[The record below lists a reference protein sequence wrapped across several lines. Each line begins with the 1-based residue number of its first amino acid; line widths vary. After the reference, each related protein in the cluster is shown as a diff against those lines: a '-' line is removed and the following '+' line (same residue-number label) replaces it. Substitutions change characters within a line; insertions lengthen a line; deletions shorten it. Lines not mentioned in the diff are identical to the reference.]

1 MKPFLSSLSE
11 IEERLASAQYSGLI
25 RLKQISEKRQFIE
38 ERISEVTRALKN
50 AELNLKEFKE
60 SNRRV
65 ERSPSLKLDE
75 SRLEREVSLQ
85 TTLYMTLK
93 SQFENVKIE
102 EKIKTSDDG
111 KGILI
116 TNDAIEQIS
125 SLLKNQTDKKVLRV
139 GVRSGGCSGMSYT
152 MDFIG
157 GDEINADDKVYDYS
171 LSAEQTFKVICD
183 PKSLLYI
190 YGMQLDFSK
199 DLIGGG
205 FNFVNPNA
213 SQTCGCGSSFAV

>member
-1 MKPFLSSLSE
+1 M
-11 IEERLASAQYSGLI
+11 
-25 RLKQISEKRQFIE
+25 
-38 ERISEVTRALKN
+38 
-50 AELNLKEFKE
+50 
-60 SNRRV
+60 
-65 ERSPSLKLDE
+65 
-75 SRLEREVSLQ
+75 
-85 TTLYMTLK
+85 
-93 SQFENVKIE
+93 ENVEVKQE
-102 EKIKTSDDG
+102 IKNSDDG

-125 SLLKNQTDKKVLRV
+125 NLLKGQSDKKALRV

-157 GDEINADDKVYDYS
+157 DNEINPDDKVYDYS
-171 LSAEQTFKVICD
+171 LNADQSFQVVCD

-199 DLIGGG
+199 ELIGGG

>member
-1 MKPFLSSLSE
+1 MSE
-11 IEERLASAQYSGLI
+11 
-25 RLKQISEKRQFIE
+25 
-38 ERISEVTRALKN
+38 N
-50 AELNLKEFKE
+50 
-60 SNRRV
+60 
-65 ERSPSLKLDE
+65 KLE
-75 SRLEREVSLQ
+75 GKVQ
-85 TTLYMTLK
+85 
-93 SQFENVKIE
+93 N
-102 EKIKTSDDG
+102 SDDG

-125 SLLKNQTDKKVLRV
+125 NLLKGQIDKKALRV

-157 GDEINADDKVYDYS
+157 IDEINTDDKVYDYS
-171 LSAEQTFKVICD
+171 LNSDQRFQVVCD

-199 DLIGGG
+199 ELIGGG

>member
-1 MKPFLSSLSE
+1 M
-11 IEERLASAQYSGLI
+11 
-25 RLKQISEKRQFIE
+25 
-38 ERISEVTRALKN
+38 
-50 AELNLKEFKE
+50 
-60 SNRRV
+60 
-65 ERSPSLKLDE
+65 
-75 SRLEREVSLQ
+75 
-85 TTLYMTLK
+85 
-93 SQFENVKIE
+93 ENVKIE

-125 SLLKNQTDKKVLRV
+125 ILLKNQTDKKALRV

-157 GDEINADDKVYDYS
+157 GDEINLDDKVYDYS
-171 LSAEQTFKVICD
+171 LSSEQTFQVICD

>member
-1 MKPFLSSLSE
+1 M
-11 IEERLASAQYSGLI
+11 
-25 RLKQISEKRQFIE
+25 
-38 ERISEVTRALKN
+38 
-50 AELNLKEFKE
+50 
-60 SNRRV
+60 
-65 ERSPSLKLDE
+65 
-75 SRLEREVSLQ
+75 
-85 TTLYMTLK
+85 
-93 SQFENVKIE
+93 ENVKIE

-125 SLLKNQTDKKVLRV
+125 SLLKSQTDKKALRV

-152 MDFIG
+152 MDFVG
-157 GDEINADDKVYDYS
+157 GDEINSDDKVYDYS
-171 LSAEQTFKVICD
+171 LSSEQTFKVICD

>member
-1 MKPFLSSLSE
+1 MDIL
-11 IEERLASAQYSGLI
+11 
-25 RLKQISEKRQFIE
+25 
-38 ERISEVTRALKN
+38 
-50 AELNLKEFKE
+50 
-60 SNRRV
+60 
-65 ERSPSLKLDE
+65 
-75 SRLEREVSLQ
+75 VSVS
-85 TTLYMTLK
+85 M
-93 SQFENVKIE
+93 ENVKLE
-102 EKIKTSDDG
+102 EKINTSDDG

-116 TNDAIEQIS
+116 TNDAVEQIS
-125 SLLKNQTDKKVLRV
+125 SLLKNQTDKKALRV

-157 GDEINADDKVYDYS
+157 GDEINSDDKVYDYS
-171 LSAEQTFKVICD
+171 LSSEQTFKVVCD

>member
-1 MKPFLSSLSE
+1 M
-11 IEERLASAQYSGLI
+11 
-25 RLKQISEKRQFIE
+25 
-38 ERISEVTRALKN
+38 
-50 AELNLKEFKE
+50 
-60 SNRRV
+60 
-65 ERSPSLKLDE
+65 
-75 SRLEREVSLQ
+75 
-85 TTLYMTLK
+85 
-93 SQFENVKIE
+93 ENVKIE

-125 SLLKNQTDKKVLRV
+125 SLLKNQTDKKALRV

-157 GDEINADDKVYDYS
+157 GDEINSDDKVYDYS
-171 LSAEQTFKVICD
+171 LSSEQSFKVICD

>member
-1 MKPFLSSLSE
+1 MFYASYQLSFY
-11 IEERLASAQYSGLI
+11 II
-25 RLKQISEKRQFIE
+25 
-38 ERISEVTRALKN
+38 N
-50 AELNLKEFKE
+50 
-60 SNRRV
+60 
-65 ERSPSLKLDE
+65 
-75 SRLEREVSLQ
+75 SRNPLF
-85 TTLYMTLK
+85 M
-93 SQFENVKIE
+93 ENVEVKQE
-102 EKIKTSDDG
+102 IKNSDDG

-125 SLLKNQTDKKVLRV
+125 NLLKGQSDKKALRV

-157 GDEINADDKVYDYS
+157 TDEINPDDKVYDYS
-171 LSAEQTFKVICD
+171 LKADQSFQVVCD

-199 DLIGGG
+199 ELIGGG

>member
-1 MKPFLSSLSE
+1 M
-11 IEERLASAQYSGLI
+11 
-25 RLKQISEKRQFIE
+25 
-38 ERISEVTRALKN
+38 
-50 AELNLKEFKE
+50 
-60 SNRRV
+60 
-65 ERSPSLKLDE
+65 
-75 SRLEREVSLQ
+75 
-85 TTLYMTLK
+85 
-93 SQFENVKIE
+93 ENVKIE

-125 SLLKNQTDKKVLRV
+125 SLLNNQTDKKALRV

-157 GDEINADDKVYDYS
+157 GDEINSDDKVYNYS
-171 LSAEQTFKVICD
+171 LSSEQTFKVVCD

>member
-1 MKPFLSSLSE
+1 M
-11 IEERLASAQYSGLI
+11 
-25 RLKQISEKRQFIE
+25 
-38 ERISEVTRALKN
+38 
-50 AELNLKEFKE
+50 
-60 SNRRV
+60 
-65 ERSPSLKLDE
+65 
-75 SRLEREVSLQ
+75 
-85 TTLYMTLK
+85 
-93 SQFENVKIE
+93 ENVEVKQE
-102 EKIKTSDDG
+102 IKNSDDG

-125 SLLKNQTDKKVLRV
+125 NLLKGQSDKKALRV
-139 GVRSGGCSGMSYT
+139 GVRSGGCRGMSYT

-157 GDEINADDKVYDYS
+157 SNEINPDDKVYDYS
-171 LSAEQTFKVICD
+171 LKADQSFQVVCD

-199 DLIGGG
+199 ELIGGG

>member
-1 MKPFLSSLSE
+1 M
-11 IEERLASAQYSGLI
+11 
-25 RLKQISEKRQFIE
+25 
-38 ERISEVTRALKN
+38 
-50 AELNLKEFKE
+50 
-60 SNRRV
+60 
-65 ERSPSLKLDE
+65 
-75 SRLEREVSLQ
+75 
-85 TTLYMTLK
+85 
-93 SQFENVKIE
+93 ENVD
-102 EKIKTSDDG
+102 IKQEIKNSDDG

-125 SLLKNQTDKKVLRV
+125 NLLKGQSDKKALRV

-152 MDFIG
+152 MDFIET
-157 GDEINADDKVYDYS
+157 DEINPDDKVYDYS
-171 LSAEQTFKVICD
+171 LKADQSFQVVCD

-199 DLIGGG
+199 ELIGGG

>member
-1 MKPFLSSLSE
+1 MVK
-11 IEERLASAQYSGLI
+11 RLTV
-25 RLKQISEKRQFIE
+25 F
-38 ERISEVTRALKN
+38 
-50 AELNLKEFKE
+50 
-60 SNRRV
+60 
-65 ERSPSLKLDE
+65 
-75 SRLEREVSLQ
+75 
-85 TTLYMTLK
+85 M
-93 SQFENVKIE
+93 ENVKIE
-102 EKIKTSDDG
+102 EEVKTSDDG

-125 SLLKNQTDKKVLRV
+125 SLLKNQNDKKALRV

-157 GDEINADDKVYDYS
+157 GDEINSDDKVYDYS
-171 LSAEQTFKVICD
+171 LSSEQTFKVVCD

-199 DLIGGG
+199 ELIGGG

>member
-1 MKPFLSSLSE
+1 M
-11 IEERLASAQYSGLI
+11 
-25 RLKQISEKRQFIE
+25 
-38 ERISEVTRALKN
+38 
-50 AELNLKEFKE
+50 
-60 SNRRV
+60 
-65 ERSPSLKLDE
+65 
-75 SRLEREVSLQ
+75 
-85 TTLYMTLK
+85 
-93 SQFENVKIE
+93 ENVE
-102 EKIKTSDDG
+102 VAEKIKNSDDG

-125 SLLKNQTDKKVLRV
+125 NLLKNQTDKKALRV

-157 GDEINADDKVYDYS
+157 GDEINSDDKVYDYS
-171 LSAEQTFKVICD
+171 LNSEQNFQVVCD

-199 DLIGGG
+199 ELIGGG

>member
-1 MKPFLSSLSE
+1 MK
-11 IEERLASAQYSGLI
+11 
-25 RLKQISEKRQFIE
+25 
-38 ERISEVTRALKN
+38 
-50 AELNLKEFKE
+50 
-60 SNRRV
+60 
-65 ERSPSLKLDE
+65 
-75 SRLEREVSLQ
+75 
-85 TTLYMTLK
+85 
-93 SQFENVKIE
+93 NVKIE

-125 SLLKNQTDKKVLRV
+125 SLLKSQTDKKALRV

-157 GDEINADDKVYDYS
+157 GDEINLDDKVYDYS
-171 LSAEQTFKVICD
+171 LSSEQTFQVICD

-190 YGMQLDFSK
+190 YGMQLDFRK

>member
-1 MKPFLSSLSE
+1 M
-11 IEERLASAQYSGLI
+11 
-25 RLKQISEKRQFIE
+25 SEK
-38 ERISEVTRALKN
+38 
-50 AELNLKEFKE
+50 
-60 SNRRV
+60 
-65 ERSPSLKLDE
+65 KL
-75 SRLEREVSLQ
+75 
-85 TTLYMTLK
+85 
-93 SQFENVKIE
+93 E
-102 EKIKTSDDG
+102 EKVQNSDDG

-116 TNDAIEQIS
+116 TNDAIQQIS
-125 SLLKNQTDKKVLRV
+125 ALLKNQIDKKALRV

-157 GDEINADDKVYDYS
+157 TDDINSDDKIYDYS
-171 LSAEQTFKVICD
+171 LGETEFFQVVCD

-205 FNFVNPNA
+205 FNFTNPNA

>member
-1 MKPFLSSLSE
+1 ME
-11 IEERLASAQYSGLI
+11 
-25 RLKQISEKRQFIE
+25 
-38 ERISEVTRALKN
+38 
-50 AELNLKEFKE
+50 NL
-60 SNRRV
+60 
-65 ERSPSLKLDE
+65 
-75 SRLEREVSLQ
+75 
-85 TTLYMTLK
+85 
-93 SQFENVKIE
+93 KIE
-102 EKIKTSDDG
+102 EQIKTSDDG

-125 SLLKNQTDKKVLRV
+125 FLLKNQTEKKALRV

-157 GDEINADDKVYDYS
+157 GDKINSDDKVYDYS
-171 LSAEQTFKVICD
+171 LSSEQTFKVVCD

>member
-1 MKPFLSSLSE
+1 M
-11 IEERLASAQYSGLI
+11 
-25 RLKQISEKRQFIE
+25 
-38 ERISEVTRALKN
+38 
-50 AELNLKEFKE
+50 
-60 SNRRV
+60 
-65 ERSPSLKLDE
+65 
-75 SRLEREVSLQ
+75 
-85 TTLYMTLK
+85 
-93 SQFENVKIE
+93 ENVEVKQE
-102 EKIKTSDDG
+102 IKNSDDG

-125 SLLKNQTDKKVLRV
+125 YLLKNQTDKKALRV

-157 GDEINADDKVYDYS
+157 GDEINVDDKVYDYS
-171 LSAEQTFKVICD
+171 LNSEQSFQVVCD

-199 DLIGGG
+199 ELIGGG

>member
-1 MKPFLSSLSE
+1 M
-11 IEERLASAQYSGLI
+11 
-25 RLKQISEKRQFIE
+25 
-38 ERISEVTRALKN
+38 
-50 AELNLKEFKE
+50 
-60 SNRRV
+60 
-65 ERSPSLKLDE
+65 
-75 SRLEREVSLQ
+75 
-85 TTLYMTLK
+85 
-93 SQFENVKIE
+93 ENVEVKQE
-102 EKIKTSDDG
+102 IKNSDDG

-125 SLLKNQTDKKVLRV
+125 NLLKGQSDKKALRA

-152 MDFIG
+152 MDFIVT
-157 GDEINADDKVYDYS
+157 DEINPDDKVYDYS
-171 LSAEQTFKVICD
+171 LKADQSFQVVCD

-199 DLIGGG
+199 ELIGGG

>member
-1 MKPFLSSLSE
+1 MF
-11 IEERLASAQYSGLI
+11 
-25 RLKQISEKRQFIE
+25 
-38 ERISEVTRALKN
+38 
-50 AELNLKEFKE
+50 
-60 SNRRV
+60 
-65 ERSPSLKLDE
+65 
-75 SRLEREVSLQ
+75 
-85 TTLYMTLK
+85 M
-93 SQFENVKIE
+93 ENVE
-102 EKIKTSDDG
+102 VAEKIKNSDDG

-125 SLLKNQTDKKVLRV
+125 NLLKNQTDKKALRV

-157 GDEINADDKVYDYS
+157 GDEINSDDKVYDYS
-171 LSAEQTFKVICD
+171 LNSEQSFQVVCD

-199 DLIGGG
+199 ELIGGG

>member
-1 MKPFLSSLSE
+1 MFVYASYRLSFY
-11 IEERLASAQYSGLI
+11 II
-25 RLKQISEKRQFIE
+25 
-38 ERISEVTRALKN
+38 N
-50 AELNLKEFKE
+50 
-60 SNRRV
+60 
-65 ERSPSLKLDE
+65 
-75 SRLEREVSLQ
+75 SRNPLF
-85 TTLYMTLK
+85 M
-93 SQFENVKIE
+93 ENVEVKE
-102 EKIKTSDDG
+102 EIKNSDDG

-125 SLLKNQTDKKVLRV
+125 NLLKGQSDKKALRV

-157 GDEINADDKVYDYS
+157 TNEINPDDKVYDYS
-171 LSAEQTFKVICD
+171 LKVDQSFQVVCD

-199 DLIGGG
+199 ELIGGG

>member
-1 MKPFLSSLSE
+1 M
-11 IEERLASAQYSGLI
+11 
-25 RLKQISEKRQFIE
+25 
-38 ERISEVTRALKN
+38 
-50 AELNLKEFKE
+50 
-60 SNRRV
+60 
-65 ERSPSLKLDE
+65 
-75 SRLEREVSLQ
+75 
-85 TTLYMTLK
+85 
-93 SQFENVKIE
+93 ENVKIE

-125 SLLKNQTDKKVLRV
+125 SLLKNQTDKKALRV
-139 GVRSGGCSGMSYT
+139 GVRSGGCSGISYT

-157 GDEINADDKVYDYS
+157 EDEINSDDKVYDYS
-171 LSAEQTFKVICD
+171 LSSEQTFQVICD